1 MTELL
6 TTSNLLPWVLL
17 ATLVGCAAGA
27 VAQHFFRATSLA
39 RQLQQARDAGALE
52 SADKAARREQELAEQ
67 QSQMAQNNAALLA
80 QVEMQSK
87 QLQEQG
93 QQLQNADQQLTNTRT
108 ELAASEARMKEM
120 QRSFAEKEEVFAKN
134 SAMLKQEF
142 ELLAKQVLDQQETK
156 QHQSLQLML
165 KPFREQI
172 GDFKQRVEEVHK
184 NDVKER
190 ASLLNEMQNLQKA
203 SERINTEAENLTKA
217 LKGDKKLQ
225 GNWGELVLERVLEES
240 GLRKDHEYFLQFS
253 SRDEAGQI
261 KRPDVLIRLPEGK
274 DVIVDAKVTLVAYEQ
289 ALASEDDQQRE
300 VLLRQHLMDLRN
312 QIKRLSSQ
320 DYDQLPDVR
329 SLDFVLLFVPIE
341 SAFTMAMEMDPGMF
355 TSAFEQRIMLV
366 SPTTLMLALRI
377 INNLWRVEKQN
388 KNAQEIAQRAGAMYD
403 KLAGVVEEVDRL
415 GKQLS
420 TVQGTYDNVYSRLAT
435 GKGNLVRQVETV
447 RSLGAS
453 AKKTIAPSMIE
464 NASHDE

>member
-1 MTELL
+1 MTEALA
-6 TTSNLLPWVLL
+6 TSHFLPWLFV
-17 ATLVGCAAGA
+17 ATLLGCAAGA
-27 VAQHFFRATSLA
+27 VAHRFLQRSSLNQ
-39 RQLQQARDAGALE
+39 RLEQARNEGIAEVTKTALL
-52 SADKAARREQELAEQ
+52 REQELIGQ
-67 QSQMAQNNAALLA
+67 QAQLSENNAAFHA
-80 QVEMQSK
+80 QVEMQAK
-87 QLQEQG
+87 QLQQQG
-93 QQLQNADQQLTNTRT
+93 QQLQNSEHQLSKARV
-108 ELAASEARMKEM
+108 ELAAIQARMEET
-120 QRSFAEKEEVFAKN
+120 QRSFTEKEQVFAEN
-134 SAMLKQEF
+134 SALLKQEF

-156 QHQSLQLML
+156 QQQSLQLML

-184 NDVKER
+184 NDVQER

-203 SERINTEAENLTKA
+203 SERINAEAENLTKA

-253 SRDEAGQI
+253 SRDESGQI

-274 DVIVDAKVTLVAYEQ
+274 DVIVDAKVTLVAYEK
-289 ALASEDDQQRE
+289 ALASEDDGQRE
-300 VLLRQHLMDLRN
+300 VLLRQHLADLRN
-312 QIKRLSSQ
+312 QIKRLSNQ
-320 DYDQLPDVR
+320 DYDHLPDVR

-341 SAFTMAMEMDPGMF
+341 SAFSLAMEMDPGMF

-388 KNAQEIAQRAGAMYD
+388 KNALEIAQRAGAMYD

-464 NASHDE
+464 SANEDD